1 MFSAY
6 IYSTSVDK
14 IIQYNVKTIKISCVL
29 SILLYNHVF
38 DTEINFFLA
47 YKPLVCYNSKGLNT
61 IKHVC
66 G

>member
-38 DTEINFFLA
+38 DTEINFFLHISLWYVIIA
-47 YKPLVCYNSKGLNT
+47 KA
-61 IKHVC
+61 
-66 G
+66 

>member
-29 SILLYNHVF
+29 SILLYNNVF
-38 DTEINFFLA
+38 DTEINFFLHISLWYVIIPKA
-47 YKPLVCYNSKGLNT
+47 
-61 IKHVC
+61 
-66 G
+66 